1 MSRSL
6 VRIALSLLI
15 VAALAFIG
23 AKTGVPIAALAAA
36 FAQVLRV
43 LPVA

>member
-1 MSRSL
+1 MSRSV
-6 VRIALSLLI
+6 VRVLLALFVVVS
-15 VAALAFIG
+15 LAFVG